1 MESPK
6 VTINTFIIL
15 RHLKVLELDGKR
27 MERFKETLCQQ
38 TPTRGAGRIKMED
51 LIDKNID
58 EIVDVIF
65 RCHTERHGASTIKK
79 VLKEMREN
87 QIKLSIERDL
97 RNASKTN
104 KIMESQI
111 NEALQSFNM
120 ETEKTE
126 AAQCSKNMETEK
138 AEATQCSKNME
149 NENNEDF
156 KWMDNMETE
165 KTEAAQCSK
174 SMETEKAEAT
184 QCSKNMETENN
195 EASPWIDNMETE
207 KTEAAQCSKNM
218 ETEKP
223 EATQCSKN
231 METEKNEA
239 KASKSKVIN
248 VKQDVNQEYKI
259 AAITLVPVCDAAP
272 CSETPAKN
280 IKTEQAEDAVPGPSN
295 HKEATASKNEA
306 HSPVQKPLKQ
316 EPQPQ
321 ISLGQGDIANIIS
334 HTLPN
339 KQFGVTPSHISSKG
353 PSQSR
358 KSLPNTRMEKE
369 IGNIMAT
376 HLKTLGE
383 EGILGFQYFLCL
395 IEPPFSGSKIQ
406 MKDIKDRSVEDMV
419 ELIISHHTLEHAQAT
434 VEKVLDR
441 MDKTEIK
448 KLIVDGISK
457 SLAVTSL
464 PIKKQAKIAKILKE
478 LSVGKWKQ
486 FKMTLCNMKP
496 PGEAEEITMEN
507 LNGKL
512 RKQVVELIFKC
523 YNEKLGTEKILWLLK
538 HLKEPKIRSRIQK
551 IIREGSSQS
560 GKSLPIT
567 SMKKRTSKIMT
578 THLEKLG
585 EEGIVGFKYFLCL
598 IEPPFSGSKIQMK
611 DIKDKSVE
619 DMVDLIIS
627 HHTVKHAQA
636 TVEEVLDR
644 MGKTEIKKLI
654 VDGISKCSATTS
666 LNVKNQAIITKYLKM
681 LSRGKWEKFKT
692 ALCNMKP
699 PGETE
704 KIKMKNLYRKLKERI
719 VALIFKRFNEKLGT
733 EKILEIL
740 KNLKEFK
747 IRRKMQR
754 KLKEGDAK
762 KIRKQGKDVPGKSHN
777 TEQNADT
784 MGGPSPAQ
792 EQPKT

>member
-184 QCSKNMETENN
+184 QCSKNMETENNEDSKTSKIIHTKIN

-457 SLAVTSL
+457 
-464 PIKKQAKIAKILKE
+464 
-478 LSVGKWKQ
+478 
-486 FKMTLCNMKP
+486 
-496 PGEAEEITMEN
+496 
-507 LNGKL
+507 
-512 RKQVVELIFKC
+512 
-523 YNEKLGTEKILWLLK
+523 
-538 HLKEPKIRSRIQK
+538 
-551 IIREGSSQS
+551 
-560 GKSLPIT
+560 
-567 SMKKRTSKIMT
+567 
-578 THLEKLG
+578 
-585 EEGIVGFKYFLCL
+585 
-598 IEPPFSGSKIQMK
+598 
-611 DIKDKSVE
+611 
-619 DMVDLIIS
+619 
-627 HHTVKHAQA
+627 
-636 TVEEVLDR
+636 
-644 MGKTEIKKLI
+644 
-654 VDGISKCSATTS
+654 CSATTS